1 MLARDNRLLG
11 IYRIEGSTMSFLK
24 DFKFGLPM
32 TLVWALIIW
41 AWLSFL
47 TTVFV

>member
-1 MLARDNRLLG
+1 M
-11 IYRIEGSTMSFLK
+11 
-24 DFKFGLPM
+24 FKFLTDWRFGIPM